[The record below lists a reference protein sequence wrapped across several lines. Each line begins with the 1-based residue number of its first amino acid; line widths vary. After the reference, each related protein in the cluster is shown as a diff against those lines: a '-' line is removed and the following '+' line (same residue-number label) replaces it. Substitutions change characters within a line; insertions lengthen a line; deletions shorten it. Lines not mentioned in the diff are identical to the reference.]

1 MIRLTYSKLF
11 ILILLSIIIISGCGS
26 DEVEPDKKIIE
37 PITPEPEVA
46 PAELL
51 GVWDVISINDGPP
64 LAFINAEE
72 PDIEDRPKEEI
83 SVYTYDFAD
92 DLTWIL
98 NLEFEMFDFPEDPN
112 RGDAEKAGRIE
123 VIGTWSGNYTINHS
137 VLSLITLENEIELI
151 STPPEF
157 LDEFAE
163 GGENAAKNELID
175 KFNTHVIKAFAKTNF
190 TMEDRTLTLE
200 STGTAESR
208 MELEKQ

>member
-1 MIRLTYSKLF
+1 M
-11 ILILLSIIIISGCGS
+11 LILLVYYGCS
-26 DEVEPDKKIIE
+26 NDVVEPDKIITE

-83 SVYTYDFAD
+83 AVFTYDFAD
-92 DLTWIL
+92 DSTWMV

-123 VIGTWSGNYTINHS
+123 VTGVMVW
-137 VLSLITLENEIELI
+137 ELY
-151 STPPEF
+151 
-157 LDEFAE
+157 D
-163 GGENAAKNELID
+163 
-175 KFNTHVIKAFAKTNF
+175 
-190 TMEDRTLTLE
+190 
-200 STGTAESR
+200 
-208 MELEKQ
+208 

>member
-1 MIRLTYSKLF
+1 MF
-11 ILILLSIIIISGCGS
+11 ILILLSIIVISGCGS

-37 PITPEPEVA
+37 PVTPEPEVA

-51 GVWDVISINDGPP
+51 GIWDVVSINDGPP

-83 SVYTYDFAD
+83 SVFTYDFAD
-92 DLTWIL
+92 DSIWMV
-98 NLEFEMFDFPEDPN
+98 NLKFEMFDFPEDPN

-123 VIGTWSGNYTINHS
+123 VTGVWSGNYTISKS
-137 VLSLITLENEIELI
+137 VLSLITLEKDIDLI

-163 GGENAAKNELID
+163 GGENAAKEELMD
-175 KFNTHVIKAFAKTNF
+175 KFNIHLLKAFEKTNF
-190 TMEDRTLTLE
+190 TVEGGTLTIE
-200 STGTAESR
+200 STGTAESS
-208 MELEKQ
+208 MVLEK